1 MRIVTRGDLDGL
13 TSSVLLSETNR
24 ISGVE
29 LVHPQDISN
38 KSFSVGPRDILAN
51 LPYAPG
57 CCMWFDHHAHTTMP
71 QGEFMGK
78 YAIAPS
84 VARVIYEYY
93 GAEALARFERLVSE
107 TDRFD
112 SADLT
117 REDVLNPQGVMLLGF
132 LIDPRTGMTKDFKP
146 LFLSLMDRLRTMS
159 AEEVLLD
166 LDMKQRTAVYR
177 ENIAKFHDFLLAN
190 SEVDGNVVVTD
201 FRGLD
206 HAPVGNRF
214 LIYTTFPH
222 CNVSVRVQWGPG
234 RKFVAVNI
242 GHSIFDRSCSVDV
255 GRLCREHGGGGHRG
269 AGACVI
275 DTANADLEIHDII
288 ERLIED

>member
-13 TSSVLLSETNR
+13 TASVLLSETNE
-24 ISGVE
+24 ISGIE
-29 LVHPQDISN
+29 LIHPQDITDR
-38 KSFSVGPRDILAN
+38 KFAVGPDDIMAN
-51 LPYAPG
+51 LPYDPG
-57 CCMWFDHHAHTTMP
+57 CAVWFDHHAHTMMP
-71 QGEFMGK
+71 QGAFTGRH
-78 YAIAPS
+78 AIAPS
-84 VARVIYEYY
+84 VARVIYEHY
-93 GAEALARFERLVSE
+93 GPQKLGRFEPLVAD

-112 SADLT
+112 SAELT
-117 REDVLNPQGVMLLGF
+117 REDVLNPQGAILLGF
-132 LIDPRTGMTKDFKP
+132 LIDPRTGMTREFKP
-146 LFLSLMDRLRTMS
+146 LFTSLVERLRS
-159 AEEVLLD
+159 RGAQDVIRD
-166 LDMKQRTAVYR
+166 RDMVERTALYR
-177 ENIAKFHDFLLAN
+177 ESVAKFHDFLLAN

-214 LIYTTFPH
+214 LVYTTFPH

-242 GHSIFDRSCSVDV
+242 GHSIFDRSCPVDV

-269 AGACVI
+269 AGACVL
-275 DTANADLEIHDII
+275 DPSNADLEINDIV